1 MKKRWKIIQ
10 TEMTLVQQ
18 LQEAT
23 QLDPIICQLLVQR
36 GIQSAEE
43 VNLFLHPSLN
53 QLHDPFVM
61 QDMDKAVKRLDQAI
75 QQKEK
80 ILLYGDYDVDGT
92 TSVALMHSFLENFTD
107 QIDFYIPDRYKEGY
121 GVSLAGI
128 DYAQQNGIT
137 LIIAM
142 DCGIK
147 AIEPV
152 AFAKQKGIDFII
164 CDHHLPDQ
172 TLPEA
177 VAVLDPK
184 RSDCAYPYKELC
196 GCGVSFKLVQAFAQA
211 KTIPFEQLIPLLD
224 LLAIAIACDIV
235 PMTGENRVLTHF
247 GLQQLNHH
255 PRLGIQALIEESQ
268 RPGPLTISDVV
279 FGIGPMINAAG
290 RLLDAKESVKLLL
303 SRDKGIASKLAF
315 TLHQQNEKRKSFDR
329 NMLEEAQTLFES
341 MPNWKDQ
348 SIIVLYQPH
357 WHKGVVGIAASRM
370 AEKYNRPTIMLTE
383 SAGKIVGSAR
393 TVGHYNIHQ
402 AISTHQKLL
411 VNFGGHQHAAGLTM
425 LPENLSSFQKAMEST
440 VKETIQAT
448 QLSPELTVS
457 AILPFEKITTQFW
470 NSLQTLAPFGPKN
483 RNPVFVTK
491 NLQDTGHSRLL
502 KNNHLKLSFQQGNT
516 KPVNG
521 IAFGQ
526 GNQLAY
532 IQDHPF
538 QICYNLQENNWKGR
552 KSIQVNV
559 KDIK

>member
-1 MKKRWKIIQ
+1 MKKRWKVIQ
-10 TEMTLVQQ
+10 TDTTLVQQ

-36 GIQSAEE
+36 GIHSAEDSR
-43 VNLFLHPSLN
+43 NFLHPSLD
-53 QLHDPFVM
+53 QLHDPYLM
-61 QDMDKAVKRLDQAI
+61 KDMDKAVNRLDQAI

-107 QIDFYIPDRYKEGY
+107 QLDFYIPDRYKEGY

-128 DYAQQNGIT
+128 DYAQQNGIS

-147 AIEPV
+147 AIEAV
-152 AFAKQKGIDFII
+152 AVAKIKGIDFII
-164 CDHHLPDQ
+164 CDHHLPDEV
-172 TLPEA
+172 LPEA
-177 VAVLDPK
+177 IAVLDPK
-184 RSDCAYPYKELC
+184 RPDCHYPYKELC
-196 GCGVSFKLVQAFAQA
+196 GCGVSFKLIQAFAQA
-211 KTIPFEQLIPLLD
+211 QNIPFSQLKPLLD

-235 PMTGENRVLTHF
+235 PMTEENRILTHA
-247 GLQQLNHH
+247 GLQQLNKN
-255 PRLGIQALIEESQ
+255 PRLGIKALIAESQ

-303 SRDKGIASKLAF
+303 SRDETIASKLAY

-329 NMLEEAQTLFES
+329 NMLEEAQELFES
-341 MPNWKDQ
+341 MSDWENQ
-348 SIIVLYQPH
+348 SIIVLYQAH

-383 SAGKIVGSAR
+383 SSGKIVGSAR
-393 TVGHYNIHQ
+393 TVGHYDIHK
-402 AISTHQKLL
+402 AISTHQNLL
-411 VNFGGHQHAAGLTM
+411 VNFGGHQHAAGLTL
-425 LPENLSSFQKAMEST
+425 LPENLSTFQKAMEST

-448 QLSPELTVS
+448 QLSPELRVS

-470 NSLQTLAPFGPKN
+470 NSLQALAPFGPKN
-483 RNPVFVTK
+483 RNPVFVTTD
-491 NLQDTGHSRLL
+491 LHDTGDSRLL
-502 KNNHLKLSFQQGNT
+502 KNNHLKLSFQ
-516 KPVNG
+516 KSDARPING

-526 GNQLAY
+526 GNQLDY
-532 IQDHPF
+532 IRTQAF
-538 QICYNLQENNWKGR
+538 QICYNLQENNWRGR